1 MDDISSILFE
11 STQRLLGDLSERVP
25 AGQAL
30 SDKDRAEGWRRI
42 EEMGLPVALVS
53 GEAGGFGLSEAD
65 AFGLV
70 RICGRNIVAWPL
82 VETMLA
88 NRFAVENGS
97 DTLEG
102 PVETLGELT
111 PEQRETAA
119 LARAVQMAGALDA
132 ILDMTI
138 SHVQERQQFGRALAK
153 FQAVQHSLAIL
164 ASEVAA
170 GQAAAD
176 HAVARRAQG
185 GEGATLAV
193 GIARA
198 RIGEACSKA
207 AAIAHQLHGAIGYA
221 QEHRLH
227 LYTTSLWKWRDE
239 FGTQAWWTREVGR
252 EVLASGRDA
261 FWPMVTAA

>member
-1 MDDISSILFE
+1 MDDISSILYE
-11 STQRLLGDLSERVP
+11 SAQRLLGDLSERAP
-25 AGQAL
+25 TGRAL
-30 SDKDRAEGWRRI
+30 TDEDRAAGWQRI

-53 GEAGGFGLSEAD
+53 EGAGGFGLSEAD
-65 AFGLV
+65 AFRLV
-70 RICGRNIVAWPL
+70 RICGRNIVPWPL

-88 NRFAVENGS
+88 NRFAAESGS
-97 DTLEG
+97 EPREG
-102 PVETLGELT
+102 PVETLSDLT
-111 PEQRETAA
+111 PGQRETAA
-119 LARAVQMAGALDA
+119 LARAMQMAGALDA

-176 HAVARRAQG
+176 HVVARRAQG
-185 GEGATLAV
+185 GEGATLAI

-207 AAIAHQLHGAIGYA
+207 TAVAHQLHGAMGYA

-239 FGTQAWWTREVGR
+239 FGTQVWWTRQVGR
-252 EVLASGRDA
+252 EVLASGRDD
-261 FWPMVTAA
+261 FWPMVTVA